1 MIYFNKAFLAKKYLF
16 QKLFIGDILPK
27 LIGKWY
33 FTTTE
38 APSKIKENVIEMTTF
53 ILAKIIFF

>member
-1 MIYFNKAFLAKKYLF
+1 MIYFDKAFLAKKYLF

-38 APSKIKENVIEMTTF
+38 APSKIKENLIDNHNVYTC
-53 ILAKIIFF
+53 